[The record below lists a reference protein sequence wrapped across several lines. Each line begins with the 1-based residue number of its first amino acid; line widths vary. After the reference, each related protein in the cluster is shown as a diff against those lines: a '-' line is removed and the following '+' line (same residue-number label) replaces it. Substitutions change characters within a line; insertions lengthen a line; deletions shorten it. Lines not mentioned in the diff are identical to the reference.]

1 MRKAEGV
8 KGLRGEGGVDEK
20 MVNDEWSRAGVGIQ
34 KIPHSIIQNSTFRL
48 DVPSAFQASTLAQP
62 SDRLARPAFHAS
74 LT

>member
-34 KIPHSIIQNSTFRL
+34 KIPHSIFKIPHSGSTYL
-48 DVPSAFQASTLAQP
+48 QP
-62 SDRLARPAFHAS
+62 FKLQH
-74 LT
+74 